1 MPARTCADAV
11 VIASDALGAVLA
23 CQEAQRLLIEC
34 VERHNREVGRAAAE
48 R

>member
-34 VERHNREVGRAAAE
+34 VERHNREVSRAKAE